1 MDSPKPALALT
12 TLNDVWVRG
21 KQLVE
26 SGDLTTVDVSEVS
39 QRAQTSTEEFFEGRR
54 VFLRETLGT
63 RSVLEASN

>member
-26 SGDLTTVDVSEVS
+26 SGDLTTVDVSEVF
-39 QRAQTSTEEFFEGRR
+39 QRAQAATEELFERR
-54 VFLRETLGT
+54 RAFLRESLGT
-63 RSVLEASN
+63 RGVLEASN